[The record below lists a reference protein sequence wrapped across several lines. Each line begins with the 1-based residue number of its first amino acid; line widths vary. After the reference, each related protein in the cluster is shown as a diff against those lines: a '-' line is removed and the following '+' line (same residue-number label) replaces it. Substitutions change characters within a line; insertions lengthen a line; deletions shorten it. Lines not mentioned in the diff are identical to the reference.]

1 MRILAVFV
9 SPFAGLCLVGS
20 SVLLLETFNSGLRI
34 NFEAWFSF
42 LFLSYSVALA
52 IQIIFVE
59 LILINSTTT
68 YRRYIEV
75 AVISCILIEV
85 LVLLFKTTLSFAD
98 FLETIEVFLFFY
110 VYSIGNVLAY
120 NYLYFKQ
127 LENKPQP

>member
-1 MRILAVFV
+1 MRLLAVFV

-20 SVLLLETFNSGLRI
+20 SVLLLKTFNTGFRI

-59 LILINSTTT
+59 LILVNSKIT

-85 LVLLFKTTLSFAD
+85 FVLLFESTLSFD
-98 FLETIEVFLFFY
+98 NFLETIEVFLFFY
-110 VYSIGNVLAY
+110 VYSIGNVLTY
-120 NYLYFKQ
+120 NELYFRQ
-127 LENKPQP
+127 LQK